1 MWTVHITLCA
11 VELQWHKMYRKFP
24 QHPSS
29 SLLTTA
35 AEEKQ
40 TFHRLLFLFFFG
52 LFNPWYECICDSFD
66 FRICCDSRAGIFK
79 WNFDD
84 FLWET
89 VSDMKE
95 SRLTCG
101 SCAQLM
107 CSILLDLPL
116 SVICICIKCPNSFK
130 TSLHN
135 NFSNNLFHMK
145 SDINFMQFSTSA
157 CESYTLQSPLL
168 DCNGIKCTGNDLNIP
183 AAAFS
188 QQL

>member
-1 MWTVHITLCA
+1 
-11 VELQWHKMYRKFP
+11 MYRKCP

-40 TFHRLLFLFFFG
+40 TSHRLLFLSLFG
-52 LFNPWYECICDSFD
+52 LFTPWYECVFD
-66 FRICCDSRAGIFK
+66 RFDCRICYDSCAGIFK

-84 FLWET
+84 FPWET

-95 SRLTCG
+95 SRLMCG
-101 SCAQLM
+101 SHAQLM

-116 SVICICIKCPNSFK
+116 SVICICIKCPNLFNK
-130 TSLHN
+130 TSLHS

-145 SDINFMQFSTSA
+145 SHISCSSLCLHVNHA
-157 CESYTLQSPLL
+157 H
-168 DCNGIKCTGNDLNIP
+168 
-183 AAAFS
+183 
-188 QQL
+188 